1 MKNDQNPWPVRNR
14 IDISKPAENDLR
26 DLVRYISAQLSVPM
40 TAMEM
45 LEAMEQAMASLEEM
59 PHRAS
64 AVADERLASIGYR
77 KLMVKN
83 YIIFFS
89 IDEQARVVDVERIL
103 YGRRN
108 WRAIL

>member
-1 MKNDQNPWPVRNR
+1 MKNDKNPSPVRYR
-14 IDISKPAENDLR
+14 IDISEPAENDLR
-26 DLVRYISAQLSVPM
+26 EIVRYISAQLSAPM

-45 LEAMEQAMASLEEM
+45 LEAMEQTIVSLEEM

-77 KLMVKN
+77 KLIVKN

-89 IDEQARVVDVERIL
+89 IDEKAKVDVERIL